1 MTSWFL
7 SHIVLIQAT
16 LTTILLALS
25 VQIPMRAGAFSFAGI
40 GAFGI
45 GGYGAA
51 IAIVHM
57 GWPTY
62 AAIGLGVVV
71 AAILV
76 FILGIIVQ
84 RLSGLYL
91 GMATLAFTMI
101 VAVVAVNG
109 GALTGGASGLFGAVS
124 SLDVMQIFIM
134 VVIVLAVVAF
144 FETGARGRRT
154 DAVRE
159 DPSLAAA
166 MGISVARQR
175 RYAFLASGAVG
186 GLAGA
191 LTTLMRTS
199 ITPAE
204 VNFHLIVLALTVIVV
219 GGQGSWIGVV
229 IGSAVFVWLPTWLQF
244 VSEWE
249 DVIYGVLIVIAAVFL
264 PNGLFGIVK
273 SVIRRAKLR
282 SRGEPDEV
290 MTSALPAIQADRN
303 PKSPEQVKE
312 GSSS

>member
-1 MTSWFL
+1 MSGWFL
-7 SHIVLIQAT
+7 SNIVLIQSM

-25 VQIPMRAGAFSFAGI
+25 IQIPMRTGAFSFAGV

-45 GGYGAA
+45 GGYAAA

-62 AAIGLGVVV
+62 PAIAFGVVIS
-71 AAILV
+71 AILV
-76 FILGIIVQ
+76 FLLGIIVQ
-84 RLSGLYL
+84 RLGGLYL

-124 SLDVMQIFIM
+124 TLDVWQILVI
-134 VVIVLAVVAF
+134 VVIVLLLVAY
-144 FETGARGRRT
+144 FEGGARGRRT

-219 GGQGSWIGVV
+219 GGAGSWIGVV
-229 IGSAVFVWLPTWLQF
+229 IGSAVFVWLPTWLKF

-249 DVIYGVLIVIAAVFL
+249 DVIYGVLIVIAAIFL
-264 PNGLFGIVK
+264 PNGLLGIIK
-273 SVIRRAKLR
+273 SGIRRMRMK

-290 MTSALPAIQADRN
+290 MTSALPAIQTGR
-303 PKSPEQVKE
+303 KQKRPEPAKE
-312 GSSS
+312 GTTS